1 LKNITKCLGE
11 FIKRYMPI
19 RWKYWILS
27 KLSLRWKFWVIPKL
41 SKGCSKGSDVY
52 LHPSVQMLGAA
63 NVAIGHYSCISEQ
76 TWLNVNH
83 RNQGEIAIQI
93 GDNCFIGRR
102 NFFSSGKKIEIGH
115 YVLTTI
121 DCKFVCSSHI
131 TDNPL
136 VPYIASGT
144 TSDETI
150 RVGANCF
157 FGAGAMVLGNVSIG
171 HGSVIGANS
180 LVIGDV
186 PPFSVVVGSPA
197 RILRRYSFLRQSW
210 IDNDS
215 VTDDDLKNNPSEA
228 DYLDIL
234 RRTHPQI
241 TMPWIAAGSDLGDL

>member
-1 LKNITKCLGE
+1 
-11 FIKRYMPI
+11 MPI

-27 KLSLRWKFWVIPKL
+27 KLSKE
-41 SKGCSKGSDVY
+41 CSKGSDVY
-52 LHPSVQMLGAA
+52 LHPSVQMLGAQ
-63 NVAIGHYSCISEQ
+63 NVAIGNNSCISEQ

-83 RNQGEIAIQI
+83 RNQGEIAIKI

-102 NFFSSGKKIEIGH
+102 NFFSSGKEIEIGH

-136 VPYIASGT
+136 VPYITSGT

-157 FGAGAMVLGNVSIG
+157 FGTNSMVLGNVSVG

-180 LVIGDV
+180 LVTRDI
-186 PPFSVVVGSPA
+186 PPFSMVIGNPA
-197 RILRRYSFLRQSW
+197 KVLRRYSFTKKEW
-210 IDNDS
+210 IDSDNL
-215 VTDDDLKNNPSEA
+215 TDEDLRENPNE
-228 DYLDIL
+228 DIYLNML
-234 RRTHPQI
+234 RRTRPKI
-241 TMPWIAAGSDLGDL
+241 SMPIIAAGSDLGNL

>member
-1 LKNITKCLGE
+1 MDDHQMRKVTGFFKLI
-11 FIKRYMPI
+11 IKKLVPVSWRAKIRYI
-19 RWKYWILS
+19 FSEGCK
-27 KLSLRWKFWVIPKL
+27 
-41 SKGCSKGSDVY
+41 KGKSVY
-52 LHPSVQMLGAA
+52 LHPSVQMLGAQ
-63 NVAIGHYSCISEQ
+63 NVAIGNNSCISEQ

-115 YVLTTI
+115 YVLTTV

-136 VPYIASGT
+136 VPYITSGT
-144 TSDETI
+144 TSNESI

-157 FGAGAMVLGNVSIG
+157 FGAGAMVLGNVTIG

-197 RILRRYSFLRQSW
+197 RILRRYSFSRQSW

-215 VTDDDLKNNPSEA
+215 VTDEDLKNNPSEIV
-228 DYLDIL
+228 YLGIL
-234 RRTHPQI
+234 RRTHPKI
-241 TMPWIAAGSDLGDL
+241 SMPLIAAGSNLGDL

>member
-1 LKNITKCLGE
+1 MKYTAKFLREIIG
-11 FIKRYMPI
+11 RYIPI

-27 KLSLRWKFWVIPKL
+27 KL

-63 NVAIGHYSCISEQ
+63 NVAIGNSTCISEQ

-83 RNQGEIAIQI
+83 RNRGEIAIQI

-136 VPYIASGT
+136 VPYITSGT
-144 TSDETI
+144 TSNESI

-157 FGAGAMVLGNVSIG
+157 FGAGAMVLGNLSIG

-197 RILRRYSFLRQSW
+197 RILRRYSFSRQSW
-210 IDNDS
+210 MDIDS
-215 VTDDDLKNNPSEA
+215 VTDEDLKNNPDEIA
-228 DYLDIL
+228 YLDIL
-234 RRTHPQI
+234 RQIHPKI
-241 TMPWIAAGSDLGDL
+241 SMPLIAAGSDMGDL